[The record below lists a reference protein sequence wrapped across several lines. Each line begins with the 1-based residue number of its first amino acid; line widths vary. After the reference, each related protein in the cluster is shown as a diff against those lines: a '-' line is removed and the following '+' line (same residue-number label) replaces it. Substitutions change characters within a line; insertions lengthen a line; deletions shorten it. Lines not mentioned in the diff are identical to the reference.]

1 MTDAFV
7 RQAGSITSQ
16 TVADAIALAIQEK
29 GYAIVEDSLPA
40 SLLQS
45 LLAHFQSLEAE
56 KFNRAGIGRE
66 GAFQV
71 NGLVRTDEIHWLEGT
86 HPATSAYFH
95 WMEQLRVALNRRLFL
110 GLFDYECHY
119 AWYPEGAFYKT
130 HFDTF
135 RFDPLR
141 GSSTRVISSVLYLN
155 PSWQAGDGGELVIY
169 HPDQSGILETIAPL
183 FGRLVLFLSVDFP
196 HEVLPVK
203 APRYSVTGWFRKN
216 NSLADSIDPPR

>member
-1 MTDAFV
+1 M
-7 RQAGSITSQ
+7 ITSSLSQ
-16 TVADAIALAIQEK
+16 SGTITSEAVADAIAVAIEEK
-29 GYAIVEDSLPA
+29 GYAVVEDALPA
-40 SLLQS
+40 SLLHD
-45 LLAHFQSLEAE
+45 LLAHFQSLDAE

-66 GAFQV
+66 TDFQV
-71 NGLVRTDEIHWLEGT
+71 NRFVRTDEIHWLEGS
-86 HPATSAYFH
+86 HPVTSAYFD
-95 WMEQLRVALNRRLFL
+95 WMEQLRIALNRRLFL

-155 PSWQAGDGGELVIY
+155 PDWQKGDGGELVIY
-169 HPDQSGILETIAPL
+169 RPDESGILETIAPL
-183 FGRLVLFLSVDFP
+183 FGRLVLFLSAEFP

-203 APRYSVTGWFRKN
+203 VSRYSVTGWFRKN